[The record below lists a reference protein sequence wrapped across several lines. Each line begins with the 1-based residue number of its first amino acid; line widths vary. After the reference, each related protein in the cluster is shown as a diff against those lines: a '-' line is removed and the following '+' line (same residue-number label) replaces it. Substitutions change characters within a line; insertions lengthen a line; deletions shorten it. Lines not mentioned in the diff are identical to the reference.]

1 MTTRGLARRLERL
14 EAEIMPGEEE
24 IVVLHI
30 HGVSPNGQVV
40 EHLQFTVHIP
50 PPPMKRRLG

>member
-1 MTTRGLARRLERL
+1 MTSKNLARRLERL
-14 EAEIMPGEEE
+14 EIMPGEEE